1 MEKLKTLVIGFG
13 YWGPNIVRNILNNE
27 KFELMGIIDSNP
39 ESRKLA
45 SLKYPDIEVSKS
57 FNKINLKNIDCAVI
71 STPAETHFEV
81 AKELISQE
89 INLLIEKP
97 MALST
102 KEANELKNLA
112 ESNNVKIMVGHTYL
126 FHPAVI
132 ELKKIIN
139 KNKLGKIYYLY
150 FERLNL
156 GQIRQDI
163 NVMWNLAPHDISI
176 ALFLLEKKI
185 VSYDANGM
193 SFIQKDMFDYVN
205 ISLEFEDNLHVH
217 INNSWLHPLK
227 SRKIIVVGSEA
238 MAVFDDTEKEQPLSI
253 YSKGVDWDSE
263 IKLKKSQNARWD
275 IIDGE
280 TFQPKV
286 EKTEPLFNQIDNF
299 ADWVIK
305 DIDMY
310 SDSNFGIEVIS
321 ILEKLQRK
329 LDDKQT
335 T

>member
-176 ALFLLEKKI
+176 ALFLLEKKLI
-185 VSYDANGM
+185 SYDANGM
-193 SFIQKDMFDYVN
+193 SFIQKDMFA
-205 ISLEFEDNLHVH
+205 NL
-217 INNSWLHPLK
+217 NNLVWLNYYLYI
-227 SRKIIVVGSEA
+227 KIIIA
-238 MAVFDDTEKEQPLSI
+238 FCYYQ
-253 YSKGVDWDSE
+253 
-263 IKLKKSQNARWD
+263 
-275 IIDGE
+275 
-280 TFQPKV
+280 TF
-286 EKTEPLFNQIDNF
+286 
-299 ADWVIK
+299 
-305 DIDMY
+305 Y
-310 SDSNFGIEVIS
+310 
-321 ILEKLQRK
+321 
-329 LDDKQT
+329 
-335 T
+335 